1 MENIQLS
8 LFGRMYPELF
18 QVTTE
23 RILEPCLKKSQTPIF
38 QCLQVANGQPQE
50 WLEGERLT
58 PLGESLMLNI
68 GEYPSVENEST
79 LSEILEDNVPE
90 KYYLSPK
97 ACLGILRRAKNKG
110 RKLPDNLRIALEQK
124 VAEGGEVLGL
134 DFAHAD
140 SVVRTYKDITP
151 TLVQNM
157 GRGGGQTPCIMYEQ
171 RTIAIDQGGGKSQ
184 CGITTELSPTLTCT
198 HGGEP
203 VIYSEK
209 RNVIPLRDEVT
220 RNKASNGLG
229 VGKVGGPCPTLTTAD
244 IHSVFYEAYQ
254 HHGYRESDTSGTL
267 TAGQNN
273 TVRVLAYGEK
283 TGRRNILHIMNR
295 ERIGQV
301 RGVPFLAPVIDTI
314 KQLGRYTEA
323 EVLAAVINGLFTV
336 FIEKESASDDVP
348 FGESIPE
355 EMQVD
360 QEDENSIELAP
371 GAVIDLG
378 EGEKANMVNP
388 GRPNPNFDPFVI
400 AVLKQIGAALEIPYE
415 ILIMAFSSNYSA
427 SRAAILEF
435 FKVVKMYRAWFVAD
449 FCQPIYEEWL
459 SEAVAK
465 GRIKAPGFFTDPII
479 KDAYCSAEWTGPSAG
494 QLDPTKEVE
503 AAEKRVQGGYSTR
516 EREARELTGTDFY
529 KNIKQ
534 RKREEELLKEV
545 TGGAKTDTQTVENIN
560 GREESDTEN
569 NPDNDGGQ
577 TEEETEE

>member
-157 GRGGGQTPCIMYEQ
+157 GRGGGQTPCIMYE
-171 RTIAIDQGGGKSQ
+171 
-184 CGITTELSPTLTCT
+184 
-198 HGGEP
+198 
-203 VIYSEK
+203 EK
-209 RNVIPLRDEVT
+209 RSVIPLRDEVT

-273 TVRVLAYGEK
+273 TVRGDTPLIVTDKKAFEENQHGGYRETQINGTLRAAGGVL
-283 TGRRNILHIMNR
+283 RRRVGNSDNR
-295 ERIGQV
+295 EYK
-301 RGVPFLAPVIDTI
+301 D
-314 KQLGRYTEA
+314 K
-323 EVLAAVINGLFTV
+323 
-336 FIEKESASDDVP
+336 
-348 FGESIPE
+348 GEYP
-355 EMQVD
+355 
-360 QEDENSIELAP
+360 
-371 GAVIDLG
+371 
-378 EGEKANMVNP
+378 
-388 GRPNPNFDPFVI
+388 
-400 AVLKQIGAALEIPYE
+400 
-415 ILIMAFSSNYSA
+415 
-427 SRAAILEF
+427 
-435 FKVVKMYRAWFVAD
+435 
-449 FCQPIYEEWL
+449 
-459 SEAVAK
+459 
-465 GRIKAPGFFTDPII
+465 
-479 KDAYCSAEWTGPSAG
+479 
-494 QLDPTKEVE
+494 
-503 AAEKRVQGGYSTR
+503 
-516 EREARELTGTDFY
+516 
-529 KNIKQ
+529 
-534 RKREEELLKEV
+534 
-545 TGGAKTDTQTVENIN
+545 
-560 GREESDTEN
+560 
-569 NPDNDGGQ
+569 
-577 TEEETEE
+577 

>member
-38 QCLQVANGQPQE
+38 QCLQVANGQPQA

-273 TVRVLAYGEK
+273 TVRGDTPLIVTDKKAFEENQHGGY
-283 TGRRNILHIMNR
+283 R
-295 ERIGQV
+295 ETQ
-301 RGVPFLAPVIDTI
+301 
-314 KQLGRYTEA
+314 
-323 EVLAAVINGLFTV
+323 INGTLRAAGGSYGGGSETL
-336 FIEKESASDDVP
+336 ITESTKTKGNIPSTPKKSIKDLLKKATQKVVYIIRRLTPVEGERLQGYPDDWTKD
-348 FGESIPE
+348 GADGTIIA
-355 EMQVD
+355 D
-360 QEDENSIELAP
+360 TARYRAIGNSICVYCAERLY
-371 GAVIDLG
+371 
-378 EGEKANMVNP
+378 
-388 GRPNPNFDPFVI
+388 
-400 AVLKQIGAALEIPYE
+400 IGIIR
-415 ILIMAFSSNYSA
+415 IL
-427 SRAAILEF
+427 
-435 FKVVKMYRAWFVAD
+435 
-449 FCQPIYEEWL
+449 Q
-459 SEAVAK
+459 
-465 GRIKAPGFFTDPII
+465 
-479 KDAYCSAEWTGPSAG
+479 
-494 QLDPTKEVE
+494 
-503 AAEKRVQGGYSTR
+503 
-516 EREARELTGTDFY
+516 
-529 KNIKQ
+529 
-534 RKREEELLKEV
+534 EEEKDNERKDESLL
-545 TGGAKTDTQTVENIN
+545 
-560 GREESDTEN
+560 
-569 NPDNDGGQ
+569 
-577 TEEETEE
+577 

>member
-1 MENIQLS
+1 MTQ
-8 LFGRMYPELF
+8 
-18 QVTTE
+18 
-23 RILEPCLKKSQTPIF
+23 
-38 QCLQVANGQPQE
+38 
-50 WLEGERLT
+50 
-58 PLGESLMLNI
+58 LGESLTLNI

-244 IHSVFYEAYQ
+244 VHSVFYEAYQ
-254 HHGYRESDTSGTL
+254 HNGYRESDTSGTL

-273 TVRVLAYGEK
+273 TVRGDTPLIVTDKKAFEENQHGGYRETQINGTLRAAGGVL
-283 TGRRNILHIMNR
+283 RRRVGNSDNR
-295 ERIGQV
+295 EYQ
-301 RGVPFLAPVIDTI
+301 D
-314 KQLGRYTEA
+314 K
-323 EVLAAVINGLFTV
+323 
-336 FIEKESASDDVP
+336 
-348 FGESIPE
+348 GEYP
-355 EMQVD
+355 
-360 QEDENSIELAP
+360 
-371 GAVIDLG
+371 
-378 EGEKANMVNP
+378 
-388 GRPNPNFDPFVI
+388 
-400 AVLKQIGAALEIPYE
+400 
-415 ILIMAFSSNYSA
+415 
-427 SRAAILEF
+427 
-435 FKVVKMYRAWFVAD
+435 
-449 FCQPIYEEWL
+449 
-459 SEAVAK
+459 
-465 GRIKAPGFFTDPII
+465 
-479 KDAYCSAEWTGPSAG
+479 
-494 QLDPTKEVE
+494 
-503 AAEKRVQGGYSTR
+503 
-516 EREARELTGTDFY
+516 
-529 KNIKQ
+529 
-534 RKREEELLKEV
+534 
-545 TGGAKTDTQTVENIN
+545 
-560 GREESDTEN
+560 
-569 NPDNDGGQ
+569 
-577 TEEETEE
+577 

>member
-273 TVRVLAYGEK
+273 TVRGDTPLIVTDKKAFEENQHGGY
-283 TGRRNILHIMNR
+283 R
-295 ERIGQV
+295 ETQ
-301 RGVPFLAPVIDTI
+301 
-314 KQLGRYTEA
+314 
-323 EVLAAVINGLFTV
+323 INGTLRAAGGSYGGGSETL
-336 FIEKESASDDVP
+336 ITESTKTKGNIPSTLKKSIKDLLKKATQKVVYIIRRLTPVEGERLQGYPDDWTKY
-348 FGESIPE
+348 GADGNIIA
-355 EMQVD
+355 D
-360 QEDENSIELAP
+360 TARYRAIGNSICVYCAERLY
-371 GAVIDLG
+371 
-378 EGEKANMVNP
+378 
-388 GRPNPNFDPFVI
+388 
-400 AVLKQIGAALEIPYE
+400 IGIIR
-415 ILIMAFSSNYSA
+415 IL
-427 SRAAILEF
+427 
-435 FKVVKMYRAWFVAD
+435 
-449 FCQPIYEEWL
+449 Q
-459 SEAVAK
+459 
-465 GRIKAPGFFTDPII
+465 
-479 KDAYCSAEWTGPSAG
+479 
-494 QLDPTKEVE
+494 
-503 AAEKRVQGGYSTR
+503 
-516 EREARELTGTDFY
+516 
-529 KNIKQ
+529 
-534 RKREEELLKEV
+534 EEEKDNERKDESLL
-545 TGGAKTDTQTVENIN
+545 
-560 GREESDTEN
+560 
-569 NPDNDGGQ
+569 
-577 TEEETEE
+577 

>member
-8 LFGRMYPELF
+8 LFGRTYPELF

-50 WLEGERLT
+50 WLEGGRLT

-140 SVVRTYKDITP
+140 SVARTYKDITP

-254 HHGYRESDTSGTL
+254 HNGYRESDTSGTL

-273 TVRVLAYGEK
+273 TVRGDTPLIVTDKKAFEENQHGGY
-283 TGRRNILHIMNR
+283 R
-295 ERIGQV
+295 ETQ
-301 RGVPFLAPVIDTI
+301 
-314 KQLGRYTEA
+314 
-323 EVLAAVINGLFTV
+323 INGTLRAAGGSYGGGSETL
-336 FIEKESASDDVP
+336 ITESTKTKGNIPSTPKKSIKDLLKKATQKVVYIIRRLTPVEGERLQGYPDDWTKY
-348 FGESIPE
+348 GADGNIIA
-355 EMQVD
+355 D
-360 QEDENSIELAP
+360 TARYRAIGNSICVYCAERLY
-371 GAVIDLG
+371 
-378 EGEKANMVNP
+378 
-388 GRPNPNFDPFVI
+388 
-400 AVLKQIGAALEIPYE
+400 IGIIR
-415 ILIMAFSSNYSA
+415 IL
-427 SRAAILEF
+427 
-435 FKVVKMYRAWFVAD
+435 
-449 FCQPIYEEWL
+449 Q
-459 SEAVAK
+459 
-465 GRIKAPGFFTDPII
+465 
-479 KDAYCSAEWTGPSAG
+479 
-494 QLDPTKEVE
+494 
-503 AAEKRVQGGYSTR
+503 
-516 EREARELTGTDFY
+516 
-529 KNIKQ
+529 
-534 RKREEELLKEV
+534 EEEKDNERKDESLL
-545 TGGAKTDTQTVENIN
+545 
-560 GREESDTEN
+560 
-569 NPDNDGGQ
+569 
-577 TEEETEE
+577 

>member
-124 VAEGGEVLGL
+124 VAEGGGEVLGL

-273 TVRVLAYGEK
+273 TVRGDTPLIVTDKKAFEENQHGGY
-283 TGRRNILHIMNR
+283 R
-295 ERIGQV
+295 ETQ
-301 RGVPFLAPVIDTI
+301 
-314 KQLGRYTEA
+314 
-323 EVLAAVINGLFTV
+323 INGTLRAAGGSYGGGSETL
-336 FIEKESASDDVP
+336 ITESTKTKGNIPSPPKKSIKDLLKKATQKVVYIIRRLTPVEGERLQGYPDDWTKY
-348 FGESIPE
+348 GADGNIIA
-355 EMQVD
+355 D
-360 QEDENSIELAP
+360 TARYRTIGNSICVYCAERLY
-371 GAVIDLG
+371 
-378 EGEKANMVNP
+378 
-388 GRPNPNFDPFVI
+388 
-400 AVLKQIGAALEIPYE
+400 IGIIR
-415 ILIMAFSSNYSA
+415 IL
-427 SRAAILEF
+427 
-435 FKVVKMYRAWFVAD
+435 
-449 FCQPIYEEWL
+449 Q
-459 SEAVAK
+459 
-465 GRIKAPGFFTDPII
+465 
-479 KDAYCSAEWTGPSAG
+479 
-494 QLDPTKEVE
+494 
-503 AAEKRVQGGYSTR
+503 
-516 EREARELTGTDFY
+516 
-529 KNIKQ
+529 
-534 RKREEELLKEV
+534 EEEKDNERKDESLL
-545 TGGAKTDTQTVENIN
+545 
-560 GREESDTEN
+560 
-569 NPDNDGGQ
+569 
-577 TEEETEE
+577 